1 MSTNPTRKQPVYP
14 PARSPDCAP
23 CTNTYTHS
31 LAPNRSPQS
40 VLQPHS
46 TKQQPAAYIQ
56 VLVNDA
62 IYFCNKNGR
71 ETAAKQFSSFEQV
84 DEQWYVFIFDENSA
98 YLAALFTRLIGRDF
112 SRLKDVNDI
121 NCSEHIASV
130 MTAGKWFSYF
140 FPNP

>member
-1 MSTNPTRKQPVYP
+1 MRRVPTLTLILLLPIVVLKASCNPIP
-14 PARSPDCAP
+14 
-23 CTNTYTHS
+23 
-31 LAPNRSPQS
+31 
-40 VLQPHS
+40 

-140 FPNP
+140 FPNH